1 MSSAEVVLFA
11 IRGALKFGEQARAAY
26 VDSTRRRALVLPLPE
41 FTLGTNYQQAVTYL
55 INHPPQD
62 SPRMQG
68 FVVKLNDN
76 VPLTDEEKQVV
87 LDYHNDQLLAKLPGS
102 SGFATANDGSVVAQS
117 SLDALVTIRQWRR
130 EDDPTKS
137 TLQRIAGSL
146 IEIGVDYYL
155 ETPGALD
162 TDSKSGRAVKGFLEG
177 LDTISFAEESI
188 GDLPRKL
195 FVITLE
201 TLSENPELLSDSAK
215 SQVLIKAATAGIA
228 TDVNAKIL
236 ELRANEGGANLGKEE
251 AIRFWGETVFRSLLT
266 STARTVLE
274 DPTKFLDV
282 DDAGKSALISKVGGS
297 FLDMVDEI
305 PFGELESIFSEKTL
319 EAVTDAALAAV
330 AEHPELVSGDNSRLG
345 PLITQLAKDMKAMDT
360 LYSRQSIPEITRL
373 VLVATGENLEIIW
386 PPGDEPG
393 KNLALLA
400 AKNTIEV
407 LSAQAP
413 QGSSWQLSFS
423 STDLEQVV
431 ELVVDDIAESPVW
444 LANALDEHDGKLKPV
459 LTAVLASIRDRGDQK
474 LLTRETAVGLIS
486 VAMHSAAQSS
496 DFVKTVPNRGPFIAA
511 LVNIILDSAFSD
523 SSKVSWRMV
532 KYEFLVGLT
541 DHLVEELQ
549 NYSMDDAKLESVLTA
564 VESELDSYAQ
574 RLRVGGDV
582 SLDGLLAK
590 LKTEIEGVV
599 QS

>member
-1 MSSAEVVLFA
+1 MSSAEIVLFA
-11 IRGALKFGEQARAAY
+11 IRGALKLGEQARAAY
-26 VDSTRRRALVLPLPE
+26 VDSTRRRALVLPLPD
-41 FTLGTNYQQAVTYL
+41 FTLGTNLQQAVTYL
-55 INHPPQD
+55 INHPLQD
-62 SPRMQG
+62 SSRMHSLM
-68 FVVKLNDN
+68 VKLNDN
-76 VPLTDEEKQVV
+76 VPLTEEEKQIVV
-87 LDYHNDQLLAKLPGS
+87 DHHNDQLLAILPGT

-155 ETPGALD
+155 EMPGALD
-162 TDSKSGRAVKGFLEG
+162 SDSKSGRAVKGFLEG

-195 FVITLE
+195 FIITLE
-201 TLSENPELLSDSAK
+201 TLSENPELLSDSEK

-236 ELRANEGGANLGKEE
+236 ELRASEGGANLGKEQ
-251 AIRFWGETVFRSLLT
+251 AIRFWGETVFRSLLK
-266 STARTVLE
+266 STAKMVL
-274 DPTKFLDV
+274 DNPAKFLDV

-305 PFGELESIFSEKTL
+305 PFGELETIFSEKTL

-330 AEHPELVSGDNSRLG
+330 AEYPELVTGDDSRLG
-345 PLITQLAKDMKAMDT
+345 PLITQLAKDMQAMDT
-360 LYSRQSIPEITRL
+360 LYTKQSIPEITRI
-373 VLVATGENLEIIW
+373 VLAATGENLELIW

-393 KNLALLA
+393 KNFALLA
-400 AKNTIEV
+400 AKSTIEV
-407 LSAQAP
+407 LSAP
-413 QGSSWQLSFS
+413 SPHGSSWQLTFS
-423 STDLEQVV
+423 STDFEQVV

-444 LANALDEHDGKLKPV
+444 LTTALDEHDGKLKPV
-459 LTAVLASIRDRGDQK
+459 LTAVLASIRERGDKK
-474 LLTRETAVGLIS
+474 LLTRETAVSLIS
-486 VAMHSAAQSS
+486 VAMHSAAISS
-496 DFVKTVPNRGPFIAA
+496 DFIKTVPNRGPFIAA
-511 LVNIILDSAFSD
+511 LVDVILNSAFSD
-523 SSKVSWRMV
+523 VTAVSWRMV

-541 DHLVEELQ
+541 DHLVQELQ
-549 NYSMDDAKLESVLTA
+549 DYSIDDAKLEGVLTA

-574 RLRVGGDV
+574 RLKDGGDV
-582 SLDGLLAK
+582 SLDGLLTK
-590 LKTEIEGVV
+590 LETEIEGVM